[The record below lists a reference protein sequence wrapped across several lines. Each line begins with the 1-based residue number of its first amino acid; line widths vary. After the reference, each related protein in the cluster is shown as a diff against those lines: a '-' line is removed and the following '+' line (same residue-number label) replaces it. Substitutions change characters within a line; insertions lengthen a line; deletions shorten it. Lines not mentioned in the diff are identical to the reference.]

1 MIEECI
7 LGSQTL
13 ADPLL
18 QGLPRSLISEE
29 KGGLFLLY
37 GDPSLFSL
45 SPLLSAWRLKLGER
59 VLFLD
64 GGNCFDPYSLVAL
77 AKRMGRNP
85 QSFLS
90 ALFIS
95 RAFTCHQMGS
105 LIFNQLKSG
114 IEVHRPRLIILASPL
129 ETFYD
134 ESVPFIE
141 AKNLLLH
148 LIAALGQMAQDRI
161 FVILSPFPR
170 KMAGR
175 RAFFLSHIKHR
186 ADKIFRVDHQIVG
199 PEDSLQ
205 TSIRITE
212 EKPNS
217 RRWVLPVLEP

>member
-1 MIEECI
+1 ME
-7 LGSQTL
+7 TL
-13 ADPLL
+13 LED
-18 QGLPRSLISEE
+18 LPRSLISGA
-29 KGGLFLLY
+29 KGGLFLFY
-37 GDPSLFSL
+37 GDPALFAL
-45 SPLLSAWRLKLGER
+45 SPLLAGWRLELGER

-64 GGNCFDPYSLVAL
+64 GCNCFDPYPVVAL

-90 ALFIS
+90 SLFIS

-105 LIFNQLKSG
+105 LIFNQLKTG
-114 IEVHRPRLIILASPL
+114 ITAHRPRLVILASPL

-134 ESVPFIE
+134 ESVPFVE

-170 KMAGR
+170 KIAGR
-175 RAFFLSHIKHR
+175 RAFFLSHIKNR
-186 ADKIFRVDHQIVG
+186 ADKIFRIDHQIAG
-199 PEDSLQ
+199 PEDSFQ

-212 EKPNS
+212 EKPTS
-217 RRWVLPVLEP
+217 RTWILPVLEQ

>member
-1 MIEECI
+1 ME
-7 LGSQTL
+7 SL
-13 ADPLL
+13 ALTDPLL
-18 QGLPRSLISEE
+18 QEFPRSLISDVE
-29 KGGLFLLY
+29 GGLFLFY
-37 GDPSLFSL
+37 GDPSLFAL
-45 SPLLSAWRLKLGER
+45 SPLLAGWRLELGER

-64 GGNCFDPYSLVAL
+64 GGNCFDPYPLVAW

-105 LIFNQLKSG
+105 LIFNQLKTG
-114 IEVHRPRLIILASPL
+114 IAAHRPRLVILASPL

-148 LIAALGQMAQDRI
+148 LLTALGQMARDRI
-161 FVILSPFPR
+161 FVVLSPFPR

-186 ADKIFRVDHQIVG
+186 ADKIFRIDRPAG
-199 PEDSLQ
+199 SLQ
-205 TSIRITE
+205 RAIRITE
-212 EKPNS
+212 EKPSS
-217 RRWVLPVLEP
+217 RRWVLPVLGQ